1 MRQNHVDWEM
11 NVYGGAVHSFT
22 NPEADKHGIPGI
34 AYNKRAD
41 ERSWQDMKTV
51 FQEVFGPQGGAGR

>member
-1 MRQNHVDWEM
+1 M

-22 NPEADKHGIPGI
+22 NPDADKHGIPGI

-41 ERSWQDMKTV
+41 ERSWEDMKKV
-51 FQEVFGPQGGAGR
+51 FQEVLGAQGGAGR